1 MSFRVSTAMIVGAYA
16 LLVSVLV
23 LGLGVDLMKP
33 IATYAPQVTWLS
45 PDTTAARV
53 AALKGVGRADMA
65 ALYALVISLSWGL
78 IAALAAGGFGWGL
91 AHKGETVLGL
101 DKMISYATL
110 LVGLYAFSTF
120 LTLLTS
126 RLHVPLPR
134 GGLNAIPAL
143 WFGTMIP
150 SAAILARIGSM
161 IAHDLGALA
170 ALAFERERE
179 KAQAYVAAT
188 EAKRG
193 EDSLDARVA
202 RVLAARRRAGPPGN

>member
-16 LLVSVLV
+16 LLAGVLV
-23 LGLGVDLMKP
+23 LALGVDLLKP

-45 PDTTAARV
+45 PETTASRI
-53 AALKGVGRADMA
+53 AALRGAGRADVA
-65 ALYALVISLSWGL
+65 GLYGLVISLSWGL
-78 IAALAAGGFGWGL
+78 IAALGAGGFGWGL
-91 AHKGETVLGL
+91 ANRGETVLGL

-120 LTLLTS
+120 LTLVTS
-126 RLHVPLPR
+126 RLHLPLPR
-134 GGLNAIPAL
+134 GGLSAVPAL

-161 IAHDLGALA
+161 IAHDIGALI

-188 EAKRG
+188 EEKRG
-193 EDSLDARVA
+193 QDSLDARVA
-202 RVLAARRRAGPPGN
+202 RVLAARRHAPPSN